1 MDKIIS
7 CQSTERSFSKTQ
19 SNCTSRII
27 KTYQRKA
34 NYNDKYRIR
43 LCEKKK
49 SALQKCRCVDTA
61 EVKRK
66 LKLLGIKLDL
76 RLTTAWIAIEK
87 ELSEEIAALAM
98 FPLEE
103 TSNRARELD
112 RSSNIKVGERVFWK
126 NAPAFVELWGA
137 LEVLAIS
144 GEIAKLE
151 LLERAIPL
159 SELILAIA

>member
-1 MDKIIS
+1 MTMIS
-7 CQSTERSFSKTQ
+7 RSRKPCQQASPQKSVKSRTVST
-19 SNCTSRII
+19 I
-27 KTYQRKA
+27 QRKA
-34 NYNDKYRIR
+34 NYNDKTRIR
-43 LCEKKK
+43 LCQKKK

-66 LKLLGIKLDL
+66 LKLLGVKLDL

-87 ELSEEIAALAM
+87 ELSEEIAALAI

-112 RSSNIKVGERVFWK
+112 RSSSIKVGERVFWK

-144 GEIAKLE
+144 GEIAELE